1 MAMIQPLC
9 DRFNVNIFLLN
20 GDEERF
26 EKVIDISIDGYYI
39 IVLTDEGCRTIKSKQ
54 ISSVHISVPNRE
66 FDGLF
71 ELQERMT

>member
-9 DRFNVNIFLLN
+9 ERFNINMFLLN

-26 EKVIDISIDGYYI
+26 ENVIDISINSYFTTI
-39 IVLTDEGCRTIKSKQ
+39 LTDNGCTTIESKQ

-66 FDGLF
+66 FDEPFYFKKG
-71 ELQERMT
+71 